1 MAAAIVAGFAEHDF
15 SMSKAAGPGV
25 VAVVATVGALPSHGV
40 AINRWAESV
49 PWPLLRMAR
58 RGERDGWRPVC
69 PQEHKP
75 RRTSGW
81 YCAAT
86 GIGVC
91 VATQPRQINLRRAH
105 YKYASLCHYDLAVD
119 VDMLLVGKPHKSDI
133 ACCPLLDRVAWTLVV
148 TCIDWLIIKK

>member
-1 MAAAIVAGFAEHDF
+1 
-15 SMSKAAGPGV
+15 V
-25 VAVVATVGALPSHGV
+25 VREMGGGQCVHKSTNRGAPVGGSALQP
-40 AINRWAESV
+40 
-49 PWPLLRMAR
+49 
-58 RGERDGWRPVC
+58 
-69 PQEHKP
+69 
-75 RRTSGW
+75 
-81 YCAAT
+81 

-91 VATQPRQINLRRAH
+91 VATQLRQINLRRAH